1 MLQRSGQ
8 SSRAKTGGARST
20 ARLQPALHAWSP
32 STPPDS
38 TLSARPHPQEEH
50 RRDLRVCRAS
60 QIRARGRRHAAP
72 HSAACEPADITAPRA
87 AAAATAPHNAARG
100 QRRGT
105 QRGRSS
111 PDACGISKDG
121 SCKLRRPATGNC
133 VRIANGGATEEQE
146 AGEAR
151 PGGRRAWYV
160 LRLEVRC
167 AMSVGEG

>member
-1 MLQRSGQ
+1 MLWHGFADDDSGNLGMV
-8 SSRAKTGGARST
+8 RAPKLRLSGASET

-50 RRDLRVCRAS
+50 RRDLCVCRTS

-121 SCKLRRPATGNC
+121 SCKLRRPATGNW
-133 VRIANGGATEEQE
+133 VRIANGGGTEEQE
-146 AGEAR
+146 AGEA
-151 PGGRRAWYV
+151 
-160 LRLEVRC
+160 
-167 AMSVGEG
+167 